1 MTSFNKHY
9 SLTIKKTSIV
19 TENNSNNVQNAQAF
33 NNFVEK
39 YVKNSKSGENF
50 TEVEYIDAEVYE
62 QLEKEADVL
71 GITVGVLV
79 NAIFKEFIDR
89 YQTSGK

>member
-1 MTSFNKHY
+1 M
-9 SLTIKKTSIV
+9 
-19 TENNSNNVQNAQAF
+19 TENNSNNVQNAQTF

-39 YVKNSKSGENF
+39 YVKNSMSEENF

-62 QLEKEADVL
+62 QLEKEAEALDV
-71 GITVGVLV
+71 TVDVLV
-79 NAIFKEFIDR
+79 NAIIKEFIDR

>member
-1 MTSFNKHY
+1 M
-9 SLTIKKTSIV
+9 
-19 TENNSNNVQNAQAF
+19 TENNSNNVQNAQTF

-39 YVKNSKSGENF
+39 YVKNSKSEENF

>member
-1 MTSFNKHY
+1 M
-9 SLTIKKTSIV
+9 

-39 YVKNSKSGENF
+39 YVKNSKSEENF

-62 QLEKEADVL
+62 QLKKEADALDINVD
-71 GITVGVLV
+71 VLV
-79 NAIFKEFIDR
+79 NAIIKEFIDR
-89 YQTSGK
+89 YQASGK

>member
-1 MTSFNKHY
+1 M
-9 SLTIKKTSIV
+9 

-39 YVKNSKSGENF
+39 YVKNSMSEENF
-50 TEVEYIDAEVYE
+50 TEVEYIDAEVYA
-62 QLEKEADVL
+62 QLEKEAEALD
-71 GITVGVLV
+71 ITVDVLV
-79 NAIFKEFIDR
+79 NAIIKEFIDR

>member
-1 MTSFNKHY
+1 M
-9 SLTIKKTSIV
+9 

-62 QLEKEADVL
+62 QLEKEADAL
-71 GITVGVLV
+71 NITVDVLV
-79 NAIFKEFIDR
+79 NAIIKEFIDR

>member
-1 MTSFNKHY
+1 M
-9 SLTIKKTSIV
+9 
-19 TENNSNNVQNAQAF
+19 TENNSNNLQNAQGF

-39 YVKNSKSGENF
+39 YVKNIKSEENF

-62 QLEKEADVL
+62 QLEKEADAL
-71 GITVGVLV
+71 GITVDVLV
-79 NAIFKEFIDR
+79 NAIIKEFIDR

>member
-1 MTSFNKHY
+1 M
-9 SLTIKKTSIV
+9 
-19 TENNSNNVQNAQAF
+19 TENNSNKVQNAQAF

-39 YVKNSKSGENF
+39 YVKNSKSEENF

-62 QLEKEADVL
+62 QLKKEADAL
-71 GITVGVLV
+71 DITVDVLV
-79 NAIFKEFIDR
+79 NAIIKEFIDR

>member
-1 MTSFNKHY
+1 M
-9 SLTIKKTSIV
+9 

-62 QLEKEADVL
+62 QLEKEADALDIKVD
-71 GITVGVLV
+71 VLV
-79 NAIFKEFIDR
+79 NAIIKEFIDR

>member
-1 MTSFNKHY
+1 M
-9 SLTIKKTSIV
+9 

-39 YVKNSKSGENF
+39 YVKNSKSEENF
-50 TEVEYIDAEVYE
+50 TEVEYIDAEVYA
-62 QLEKEADVL
+62 QLEKEAEALD
-71 GITVGVLV
+71 ITVDVLV
-79 NAIFKEFIDR
+79 NAIIKEFIDR

>member
-1 MTSFNKHY
+1 M
-9 SLTIKKTSIV
+9 

-39 YVKNSKSGENF
+39 YVKNIKSEENF

-62 QLEKEADVL
+62 QLEKEADAL
-71 GITVGVLV
+71 DITVDVLV

-89 YQTSGK
+89 HQTSGK

>member
-1 MTSFNKHY
+1 M
-9 SLTIKKTSIV
+9 

-39 YVKNSKSGENF
+39 YVKNIKSEENF

-62 QLEKEADVL
+62 QLEKEADAL
-71 GITVGVLV
+71 DITVDVLV
-79 NAIFKEFIDR
+79 NAIIKEFIDR
-89 YQTSGK
+89 HQTSGK

>member
-1 MTSFNKHY
+1 M
-9 SLTIKKTSIV
+9 
-19 TENNSNNVQNAQAF
+19 TENNSNNVQNALAF

-50 TEVEYIDAEVYE
+50 TEVEYIDAEIYE
-62 QLEKEADVL
+62 QLEKEANAL
-71 GITVGVLV
+71 NITVDVLV
-79 NAIFKEFIDR
+79 NAIIKEFIDR

>member
-1 MTSFNKHY
+1 M
-9 SLTIKKTSIV
+9 

-39 YVKNSKSGENF
+39 YVKDSKSEENF

-79 NAIFKEFIDR
+79 NAIIKEFIDR

>member
-1 MTSFNKHY
+1 M
-9 SLTIKKTSIV
+9 

-39 YVKNSKSGENF
+39 YVKNIKSEENF

-62 QLEKEADVL
+62 QLEKEADAL
-71 GITVGVLV
+71 DITVDVLV
-79 NAIFKEFIDR
+79 NAIIKEFIDR
-89 YQTSGK
+89 HKTSGK

>member
-1 MTSFNKHY
+1 M
-9 SLTIKKTSIV
+9 

-50 TEVEYIDAEVYE
+50 TEVEYIDADVCE
-62 QLEKEADVL
+62 QLEKEANAL
-71 GITVGVLV
+71 NITVDVLV
-79 NAIFKEFIDR
+79 NAIIKEFIDR

>member
-1 MTSFNKHY
+1 M
-9 SLTIKKTSIV
+9 

-50 TEVEYIDAEVYE
+50 TEVEYIDAEIYE
-62 QLEKEADVL
+62 QLEKVANAL
-71 GITVGVLV
+71 NITVDVLV
-79 NAIFKEFIDR
+79 NAIIKEFIDR

>member
-1 MTSFNKHY
+1 M
-9 SLTIKKTSIV
+9 

-39 YVKNSKSGENF
+39 YVKNSKSEENL
-50 TEVEYIDAEVYE
+50 TKVEYIDAEVYA
-62 QLEKEADVL
+62 QLEKEAEALDV
-71 GITVGVLV
+71 TVDVLV
-79 NAIFKEFIDR
+79 NAIIKEFIDR

>member
-1 MTSFNKHY
+1 M
-9 SLTIKKTSIV
+9 

-39 YVKNSKSGENF
+39 YVKNIKSEENF

-62 QLEKEADVL
+62 QLEKEADAL
-71 GITVGVLV
+71 DITVDVLV
-79 NAIFKEFIDR
+79 NAIIKEFIDR
-89 YQTSGK
+89 QKTSGK

>member
-1 MTSFNKHY
+1 M
-9 SLTIKKTSIV
+9 
-19 TENNSNNVQNAQAF
+19 TENNSNNVQNAQVF